1 MLSDKF
7 RLANL
12 NIFCRNEEPNNI
24 KLITKWLVQYLFI
37 CYTLSSI
44 EKLCQKSKIYRE
56 VTILFLVVLILF
68 TLSAYS
74 GLISFQF
81 PESFSSKKNQTLFI
95 SLLACANLKHTIKNP
110 KQLIPYIHPS
120 VSN

>member
-37 CYTLSSI
+37 C
-44 EKLCQKSKIYRE
+44 
-56 VTILFLVVLILF
+56 FL
-68 TLSAYS
+68 Y
-74 GLISFQF
+74 
-81 PESFSSKKNQTLFI
+81 FI
-95 SLLACANLKHTIKNP
+95 IN
-110 KQLIPYIHPS
+110 
-120 VSN
+120 